1 MTEPEE
7 ALRVSARIIA
17 RRYLSDSQGG
27 NVTVGRTRKRVK
39 KDESLHVEPHE
50 VNLTEKPASN
60 LTDRLLV
67 RLVFSDKLG
76 QC

>member
-7 ALRVSARIIA
+7 APWVLARIIA
-17 RRYLSDSQGG
+17 RACLNENQGG
-27 NVTVGRTRKRVK
+27 HATVGRTRKRVK

-50 VNLTEKPASN
+50 VNLMEEPASN

-76 QC
+76 QS